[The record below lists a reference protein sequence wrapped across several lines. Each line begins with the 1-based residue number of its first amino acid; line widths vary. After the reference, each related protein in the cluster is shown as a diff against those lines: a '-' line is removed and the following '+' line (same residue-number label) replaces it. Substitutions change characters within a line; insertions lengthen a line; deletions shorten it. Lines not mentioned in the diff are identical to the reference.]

1 MKSLRDAVLP
11 GQAKEWLRQRL
22 QAYSVEES
30 IGIRTAGPEKY
41 GGGYKGRGLTCGVWG
56 SFKLMIRAWALA
68 LVRAGDVR
76 EGEGREHT

>member
-1 MKSLRDAVLP
+1 MGVGSR
-11 GQAKEWLRQRL
+11 AKEWSRRL

-30 IGIRTAGPEKY
+30 IGIRTAGPERC

-68 LVRAGDVR
+68 PIGAGDVR
-76 EGEGREHT
+76 ESEGREHT